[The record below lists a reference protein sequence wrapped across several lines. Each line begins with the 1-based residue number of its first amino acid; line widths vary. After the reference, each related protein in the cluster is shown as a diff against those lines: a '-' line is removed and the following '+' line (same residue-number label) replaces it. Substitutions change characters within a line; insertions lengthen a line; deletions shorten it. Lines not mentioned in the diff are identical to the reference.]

1 MSRQKVEMIFSLI
14 FFFFASF
21 LFVVIISSEF
31 VPNFDNLLPILL
43 KPSGF
48 FVTLSRILLFCGIV
62 LSIYLF
68 FKKSSN
74 RKFKQFAVFG
84 FFAFVALL
92 SISILSGMSDNE
104 LERMT
109 NIYSYK
115 ESNLLVENTKRIIID
130 SVVFAYFIL
139 IPAFSFFNKKR
150 FYDNYFYKT
159 YLQEIAPSLNTS
171 IIFLFGYSIETYSV
185 NNVYSI
191 IDLSLSVIFI
201 IVFLRIAF
209 ALRDTISFYTIM
221 NMLILIVG
229 FIVFLCTSDI
239 LIKGNLYY
247 IGIFFY
253 CIGLLYWFL
262 NISLKLKL

>member
-1 MSRQKVEMIFSLI
+1 MTRQKVEMIFSLI

-48 FVTLSRILLFCGIV
+48 FVTLSRILLFCGII

-68 FKKSSN
+68 FQQSSN
-74 RKFKQFAVFG
+74 KKYRQFGIFG
-84 FFAFVALL
+84 IFMFIALL
-92 SISILSGMSDNE
+92 SISILSSISDNE
-104 LERMT
+104 LEKMI
-109 NIYSYK
+109 NLYNYK
-115 ESNLLVENTKRIIID
+115 ESNLLIENIKRIIID

-185 NNVYSI
+185 NNVYSV
-191 IDLSLSVIFI
+191 IDLGLSIIFI

-209 ALRDTISFYTIM
+209 ALRDSISFYTIM
-221 NMLILIVG
+221 NMLVLIIG
-229 FIVFLCTSDI
+229 FIIFLCTSDI
-239 LIKGNLYY
+239 LLKGNLYY